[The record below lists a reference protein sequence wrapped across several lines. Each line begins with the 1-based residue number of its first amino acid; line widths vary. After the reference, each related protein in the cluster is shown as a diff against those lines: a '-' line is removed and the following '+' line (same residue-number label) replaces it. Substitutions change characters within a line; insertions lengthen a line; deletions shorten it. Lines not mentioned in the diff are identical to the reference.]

1 MRIAS
6 WIRIVGAVGAI
17 LWGVVGV
24 YQGLAQQTLGLEP
37 EEIDCAYRV
46 QLLRDRV
53 FALTERSPHEG
64 ADDPQDAIVSNLIRE
79 TRAACASRGDV
90 ESTKH
95 LDTIDDRLRDHL
107 QLRTREDQA
116 RHELLAL

>member
-17 LWGVVGV
+17 LWGFVGV
-24 YQGLAQQTLGLEP
+24 GQGLAQQTLGLPP

-46 QLLRDRV
+46 KLLRDRV
-53 FALTERSPHEG
+53 VALTLRSPQGG
-64 ADDPQDAIVSNLIRE
+64 ARDPQDEIVSNLIRE
-79 TRAACASRGDV
+79 TRVACANRGDV

-95 LDTIDDRLRDHL
+95 LDAIADRLRDHL

-116 RHELLAL
+116 RRELLAL